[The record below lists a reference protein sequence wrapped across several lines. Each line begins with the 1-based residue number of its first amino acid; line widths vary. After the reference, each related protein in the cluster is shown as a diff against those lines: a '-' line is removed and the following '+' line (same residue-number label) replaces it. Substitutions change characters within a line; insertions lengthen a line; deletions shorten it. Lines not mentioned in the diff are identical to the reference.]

1 MSDLKKKYRCCS
13 SWKLVVHILDV
24 IWLALILLF
33 QGTVMNYY
41 IITHYSTTNT
51 PYFFFVADFFCL
63 ATFIGTLSTAYSHLR
78 KVSAI
83 QNSVISLRRDP
94 PKISHF
100 GLLPLSYVSWL
111 FYVSVL
117 VTKIVIIFS
126 RETLLRSLVP
136 VDFFGPQLL
145 KVTMTLAAIVFLL
158 LLEGHNW
165 SKRGTP
171 RYSYITSTC
180 AKTGIELLDS
190 VALLSILLDDHPHDL
205 TGGMKDLILGI
216 AAFNFFLPAL
226 KLYQLSFPDKT
237 IDKRSLLVSVSYYI
251 LHLILIDIP
260 FLSIRLYLWF
270 AFGENASMFLMKN
283 ILNIILTLRSMYPDL
298 CTIYNVYFTNQGTT
312 NRRPSQKK
320 PEEAF
325 GEEISLAD
333 HQKGEP
339 V

>member
-1 MSDLKKKYRCCS
+1 
-13 SWKLVVHILDV
+13 
-24 IWLALILLF
+24 
-33 QGTVMNYY
+33 MNYY
-41 IITHYSTTNT
+41 IITHYNTTNT
-51 PYFFFVADFFCL
+51 PYFFFVADFLCL
-63 ATFIGTLSTAYSHLR
+63 ATFIGTLATAYNHLR

-126 RETLLRSLVP
+126 RQTLLRSLVP
-136 VDFFGPQLL
+136 DDVFGPQLL

-190 VALLSILLDDHPHDL
+190 VALLSILIDEHPADL
-205 TGGMKDLILGI
+205 GGMKDFILGI

-237 IDKRSLLVSVSYYI
+237 IDRRSLLVSVSYYI

-270 AFGENASMFLMKN
+270 AYGENASMFLMKN

-298 CTIYNVYFTNQGTT
+298 VNMYNEYFFTKQGATNK
-312 NRRPSQKK
+312 RVSQKK
-320 PEEAF
+320 HQEEAF
-325 GEEISLAD
+325 GEEIALAD